1 MVQKIIKKLL
11 QPRHFWRHVDFD
23 ELSELYASEFMRSLS
38 ISVVGVFV
46 PIYLYQLG
54 YSLQSIFAMQII
66 WAGSRPLFAYASAK
80 TIAYIGP
87 KHTIALG
94 TISQIAYLGVLISI
108 ESFNWP
114 LAFLGVLG
122 SLSYA
127 LFGIALQVDF
137 SKVKHSEHGG
147 KELGFITI
155 CERVGS
161 SLGPLVGGLVA
172 SYINPQATILI
183 AILIMTL
190 SLIPLFQSKEPMRV
204 KQKIMLRGFP
214 WRRHKSDFISAPFF
228 GIENIISFVIWP
240 LFAALTIFTTN
251 TYASV
256 GLIVSISTAAA
267 LVAIYVIGKLIDNH
281 QGGLLLK
288 TGATL
293 NAIVHIFRIFVTTPA
308 QAFFVS
314 FINEP
319 MTASYRMPYTKG
331 LYDAADSVPGYRIV
345 YLTLFDLM
353 RMAGVFCFWV
363 FAYFATFFITSDLLL
378 FQIMFVIGA
387 ITSLGVMLQRFPA
400 LQSNGTHRVQ

>member
-1 MVQKIIKKLL
+1 MVQKIIIKLL
-11 QPRHFWRHVDFD
+11 KPRHFWRHVDFD

-38 ISVVGVFV
+38 VSVIGIFV

-54 YSLQSIFAMQII
+54 YSLQSIFAMHVI
-66 WAGSRPLFAYASAK
+66 WAGSRPVFSYISAK

-94 TISQIAYLGVLISI
+94 TIAQIAYLTVLISL
-108 ESFNWP
+108 ESFQWP
-114 LAFLGVLG
+114 LALLGVLG

-127 LFGIALQVDF
+127 MFGIALQVDF

-147 KELGFITI
+147 KELSFITI

-172 SYINPQATILI
+172 SFINPQATILI
-183 AILIMTL
+183 AMLIMAF

-204 KQKIMLRGFP
+204 KQKIILKGFP
-214 WRRHKSDFISAPFF
+214 WRRHKYDFLSAPFF
-228 GIENIISFVIWP
+228 GIENTISIVIWP
-240 LFAALTIFTTN
+240 LFVALTIFTTN

-267 LVAIYVIGKLIDNH
+267 LIAIYVIGRLIDKHKGN
-281 QGGLLLK
+281 LLLK
-288 TGATL
+288 TGAIT

-331 LYDAADSVPGYRIV
+331 LYDAADSEPGYRIV
-345 YLTLFDLM
+345 YLTLFDLA
-353 RMAGVFCFWV
+353 RMVGLFIFWLL
-363 FAYFATFFITSDLLL
+363 AYMATFFINSYVVILQLV
-378 FQIMFVIGA
+378 FVIGA
-387 ITSLGVMLQRFPA
+387 VTSLGVMLQRFPA
-400 LQSNGTHRVQ
+400 LQPMKGSRNK